1 MDKILKITAAL
12 VVVVFIGCAAVF
24 FTGIQTGIPGVLGTE
39 NAPSSGNLT
48 VFFFYGEECAHC
60 HTVMP
65 LVINLSKK
73 YPDVDFQIL
82 EIWHNQKNYDIY
94 SKINAEL
101 KSSYT
106 GVPEVIVGDTILSG
120 DRDIPEKLETTIQ
133 DKIKKKN

>member
-39 NAPSSGNLT
+39 NIPSSGNLT

-65 LVINLSKK
+65 LVINLTKK
-73 YPDVDFQIL
+73 YPDVEFQIL
-82 EIWHNQKNYDIY
+82 EIWHNQQNYALY
-94 SKINAEL
+94 SKMNAEL
-101 KSSYT
+101 KNTYD
-106 GVPEVIVGDTILSG
+106 GIPEVIVGDTILFG
-120 DRDIPEKLETTIQ
+120 ERDIPAKLEMTILE
-133 DKIKKKN
+133 KIKKKN

>member
-39 NAPSSGNLT
+39 NIPSSGNLT

-65 LVINLSKK
+65 FVINLTKK
-73 YPDVDFQIL
+73 YPDVEFQIL
-82 EIWHNQKNYDIY
+82 EIWHNPQNYALY
-94 SKINAEL
+94 SKMNAEL
-101 KSSYT
+101 KNTYD
-106 GVPEVIVGDTILSG
+106 GIPEVIVGDTILFG
-120 DRDIPEKLETTIQ
+120 ERDIPAKLEMTILE
-133 DKIKKKN
+133 KIKKKN